1 MGYGI
6 NEKKVPLYKKIWF
19 KFWYGMSHFPLNSI
33 RGYSLR
39 RCGYKVGENL
49 YYANNVVIA
58 TIMGD
63 ERCMLEIG
71 DRVAIGNNSAFVLA
85 SDATWSKLSNVYLPI
100 RTKIIVEDDV
110 WIGIGVVILPGVK
123 IGKCSI
129 VGAGSIV
136 TKDVPPYSVVVGNP
150 ARVIKNIDKT
160 KLQ

>member
-6 NEKKVPLYKKIWF
+6 DEKKIPLFKKVKF
-19 KFWYGMSHFPLNSI
+19 KFWYVMTHFPLNAI
-33 RGYSLR
+33 RCFSLR
-39 RCGYKVGENL
+39 KCGYKVGKNI

-71 DRVAIGNNSAFVLA
+71 DRAAIGSNSAFVLA
-85 SDATWSKLSNVYLPI
+85 SDATWSKLSNVYKPI
-100 RTKIIVEDDV
+100 RTKIVVEDDV
-110 WIGIGVVILPGVK
+110 WIGIGVVVLPGVR

-150 ARVIKNIDKT
+150 ARVIKSIKF
-160 KLQ
+160 